1 MSMKSENA
9 DHAASMKQLQT
20 AQREKMSEKKEADKG
35 LFLLITGDGKG
46 KSTSAF
52 GTIIRALG
60 WGHQVGVVQF
70 IKGSWKTGER
80 QFFDRFPD
88 LLTWHTMGQGFTWDT
103 QDREKDM
110 AAARSAWDVSCQM
123 LSSGDFDLVVL
134 DELNIVLRYDYLPVD
149 EVLKGLMARHAR
161 TSVIVTG
168 RDAKQALREQADLI
182 TEMKPVRHPFEAG
195 IKAKRGIDF

>member
-1 MSMKSENA
+1 MSIERENA
-9 DHAASMKQLQT
+9 DHAASMKQIQT
-20 AQREKMSEKKEADKG
+20 AQRKKISEKKETEKG

-52 GTIIRALG
+52 GTVVRALG

-88 LLTWHTMGQGFTWDT
+88 LLTWHTLGRGFTWDT

-110 AAARSAWDVSCQM
+110 AAAMAAWDVSLQM
-123 LSSGDFDLVVL
+123 LSSGDYDLVVL
-134 DELNIVLRYDYLPVD
+134 DELNIVVRYDYLPVD
-149 EVLKGLMARHAR
+149 EVLEGLMARHAR
-161 TSVIVTG
+161 TNVIVTG
-168 RDAKQALREQADLI
+168 RDAKQALREHADLV
-182 TEMKPVRHPFEAG
+182 TEMKPIRHPFDAG

>member
-1 MSMKSENA
+1 MSSDQENA
-9 DHAASMKQLQT
+9 DHAAEMKNVQ
-20 AQREKMSEKKEADKG
+20 AAHREKMSKKENADKG

-60 WGHQVGVVQF
+60 WGHAVGVVQY
-70 IKGSWKTGER
+70 IKGNWKTGER

-103 QDREKDM
+103 QDKAKDM
-110 AAARSAWDVSCQM
+110 EAARAAWEISRDM
-123 LSSGDFDLVVL
+123 LASGDFDLIVL
-134 DELNIVLRYDYLPVD
+134 DELNIVLRYDYLPVA
-149 EVLKGLMARHAR
+149 EVLEGLMARHPR

-168 RDAKQALREQADLI
+168 RDAKEVLRDKADLI
-182 TEMKPVRHPFEAG
+182 TEMAPIRHPFEAG
-195 IKAKRGIDF
+195 IKAKRGIDY